1 MMKRLLVSL
10 LIALGAVAFSAAPA
24 FAAPV
29 RATVEQKAKKETRT
43 VTFKTSIHCQN
54 CVKKLND
61 NVAFEKG
68 VKDLKVSLDEKL
80 VTITYNPSKTDEA
93 RLAKAIE
100 KLGYTAQKTEPS
112 R

>member
-1 MMKRLLVSL
+1 MMKRLLISV
-10 LIALGAVAFSAAPA
+10 LIVLGAVAFTSAPA
-24 FAAPV
+24 LATSAQ
-29 RATVEQKAKKETRT
+29 ATVEQKARKDTRT

-54 CVKKLND
+54 CVKKINE

-93 RLAKAIE
+93 KLAKAIE
-100 KLGYTAQKTEPS
+100 KLGYSAQKTEPAK
-112 R
+112 